1 MSQFK
6 EIFSKML
13 DENILFGFKK
23 LSLRK
28 VESKNHSIM
37 LGNLDNEVIFKKAF
51 TDKFV
56 LQCLVKDLF
65 GVTFIPDKVETE
77 KRFPMKISFI
87 DFKYDIFAQS
97 KDKRVIVEIQKVD
110 CDYNFDRFLLY
121 HNMAIAELQRSS
133 KEYKATKVVYTIVV
147 CTGKY
152 VAKERDGTAIEKDV
166 LFHHSNLFDMDGKEI
181 DVFGHKLIFL
191 NHHYIKAATPEAYS
205 DWLNLVKESIKN
217 PENPTLNLK
226 NHGVKKVSELI
237 DYEQLTPEERTE
249 SKNRHAAESA
259 KAAYKEAAQRERD
272 VTIAQNAISEGA
284 SDTFISKITGLTV
297 AEIQVLRN
305 PKI

>member
-1 MSQFK
+1 
-6 EIFSKML
+6 
-13 DENILFGFKK
+13 
-23 LSLRK
+23 
-28 VESKNHSIM
+28 M

-77 KRFPMKISFI
+77 KRFPQKISYI
-87 DFKYDIFAQS
+87 DFKYDVFAQS

-110 CDYNFDRFLLY
+110 YDYNFDRFLLY

-133 KEYKATKVVYTIVV
+133 KEYKASKVVYTIVV

-152 VAKERDGTAIEKDV
+152 VTKERNGNVIEKDV
-166 LFHHSNLFDMDGKEI
+166 LFHHSNLFDMQGNEV

-191 NHHYIKAATPEAYS
+191 NHHYIKAETPEAYK

-217 PENPTLNLK
+217 PENPAINLK

-237 DYEQLTPEERTE
+237 DYEHLTPEERTE

-259 KAAYKEAAQRERD
+259 KAAYTEAAQIEAFKL
-272 VTIAQNAISEGA
+272 IATKLMQEGME
-284 SDTFISKITGLTV
+284 DLFIARTTGLSSI
-297 AEIQVLRN
+297 EIEKLRQN
-305 PKI
+305 FS

>member
-1 MSQFK
+1 
-6 EIFSKML
+6 
-13 DENILFGFKK
+13 
-23 LSLRK
+23 
-28 VESKNHSIM
+28 M

-77 KRFPMKISFI
+77 KRFPMKISYI
-87 DFKYDIFAQS
+87 DFKYDVFAQS

-110 CDYNFDRFLLY
+110 YDYNFDRFLLY

-133 KEYKATKVVYTIVV
+133 KEYKASKVVYTIVV

-166 LFHHSNLFDMDGKEI
+166 LFHHSNLFDMEGKEV

-191 NHHYIKAATPEAYS
+191 NHHYIKAATPEAYK
-205 DWLNLVKESIKN
+205 DWLHLVKESIKN
-217 PENPTLNLK
+217 PENPTINLK

-237 DYEQLTPEERTE
+237 DYEHLTPEERTE

-259 KAAYKEAAQRERD
+259 KAAYTEAAQMEATHR
-272 VTIAQNAISEGA
+272 IAQNAIQAGFANEVIA
-284 SDTFISKITGLTV
+284 QLTGLTPT
-297 AEIQVLRN
+297 QVQTLRN
-305 PKI
+305 PTI

>member
-1 MSQFK
+1 
-6 EIFSKML
+6 
-13 DENILFGFKK
+13 
-23 LSLRK
+23 
-28 VESKNHSIM
+28 
-37 LGNLDNEVIFKKAF
+37 
-51 TDKFV
+51 
-56 LQCLVKDLF
+56 
-65 GVTFIPDKVETE
+65 
-77 KRFPMKISFI
+77 MKISYI
-87 DFKYDIFAQS
+87 DFKYDVFAQS

-110 CDYNFDRFLLY
+110 YDYNFDRFLLY

-133 KEYKATKVVYTIVV
+133 KEYKATKVIYTIVV

-166 LFHHSNLFDMDGKEI
+166 LFHHSNLFDMYGKEV

-217 PENPTLNLK
+217 PENPDINLK

-237 DYEQLTPEERTE
+237 EFDHLTPEERTE

-259 KAAYKEAAQRERD
+259 KAAYKEAAQKERD
-272 VTIAQNAISEGA
+272 VVIAQNLIAKEMDDPFISEVTSLTIAQIQALRKS
-284 SDTFISKITGLTV
+284 IT
-297 AEIQVLRN
+297 E
-305 PKI
+305 

>member
-1 MSQFK
+1 
-6 EIFSKML
+6 
-13 DENILFGFKK
+13 
-23 LSLRK
+23 
-28 VESKNHSIM
+28 M
-37 LGNLDNEVIFKKAF
+37 LGNLDNEIIFKKAF

-77 KRFPMKISFI
+77 KRFPAKISFI
-87 DFKYDIFAQS
+87 DFKYDVFAQS

-110 CDYNFDRFLLY
+110 YDYNFDRFLLY

-166 LFHHSNLFDMDGKEI
+166 LFHHSNLFDMYGTEV

-217 PENPTLNLK
+217 PENPAINLK

-237 DYEQLTPEERTE
+237 DYEHLTPEERTE

-259 KAAYKEAAQRERD
+259 KAAYTEAAQIEAAIGIAKNLIGLGLSD
-272 VTIAQNAISEGA
+272 AVISQGTQLTITQ
-284 SDTFISKITGLTV
+284 
-297 AEIQVLRN
+297 IQALRN
-305 PKI
+305 PTI

>member
-1 MSQFK
+1 
-6 EIFSKML
+6 
-13 DENILFGFKK
+13 
-23 LSLRK
+23 
-28 VESKNHSIM
+28 M
-37 LGNLDNEVIFKKAF
+37 LGNLDNDVIFKKAF

-77 KRFPMKISFI
+77 KRFPLKISYI
-87 DFKYDIFAQS
+87 DFKYDVFAQS

-110 CDYNFDRFLLY
+110 YDYNFDRFLLY

-133 KEYKATKVVYTIVV
+133 KEYKASKVVYTIVV
-147 CTGKY
+147 CTSKY
-152 VAKERDGTAIEKDV
+152 VATERNGNAIEKDV
-166 LFHHSNLFDMDGKEI
+166 LFHHSNLFDMDGTEI

-191 NHHYIKAATPEAYS
+191 NHHYIKAATPEVYK

-217 PENPTLNLK
+217 PENPAINLK

-237 DYEQLTPEERTE
+237 DYEHLTPEERTE

-259 KAAYKEAAQRERD
+259 KIAYQEAAQKETA
-272 VTIAQNAISEGA
+272 VGIAQNLIAKGMD
-284 SDTFISKITGLTV
+284 DTFISEVTALTIAQIQALRKPT
-297 AEIQVLRN
+297 AE
-305 PKI
+305 

>member
-1 MSQFK
+1 
-6 EIFSKML
+6 
-13 DENILFGFKK
+13 
-23 LSLRK
+23 
-28 VESKNHSIM
+28 M

-77 KRFPMKISFI
+77 KRFPMKISYI
-87 DFKYDIFAQS
+87 DFKYDVFAQS

-110 CDYNFDRFLLY
+110 YDYNFDRFLLY

-133 KEYKATKVVYTIVV
+133 KEYKATKVIYTIVV

-166 LFHHSNLFDMDGKEI
+166 LFHHSNLFDMYGKEV

-217 PENPTLNLK
+217 PENPDINLK

-237 DYEQLTPEERTE
+237 EFDHLTPEERTE

-259 KAAYKEAAQRERD
+259 KAAYKEAAQKERD
-272 VTIAQNAISEGA
+272 VVIAQNLIAKEMDDPFISEVTSLTIAQIQALRKS
-284 SDTFISKITGLTV
+284 IT
-297 AEIQVLRN
+297 E
-305 PKI
+305 

>member
-1 MSQFK
+1 LSF
-6 EIFSKML
+6 F
-13 DENILFGFKK
+13 FKK
-23 LSLRK
+23 KKVSLREPFIK
-28 VESKNHSIM
+28 IIGIM

-65 GVTFIPDKVETE
+65 GVTFIPDKVETK
-77 KRFPMKISFI
+77 KRFPMKISYI
-87 DFKYDIFAQS
+87 DFKYDVFAQS

-110 CDYNFDRFLLY
+110 YDSNFDRFLLY
-121 HNMAIAELQRSS
+121 HNMTIAELQRSS

-152 VAKERDGTAIEKDV
+152 VAKECGGTAIEKDV
-166 LFHHSNLFDMDGKEI
+166 LFHHSNLFDMYGTEV

-217 PENPTLNLK
+217 PENPAINLK

-237 DYEQLTPEERTE
+237 DYEHLTPEERTE

-259 KAAYKEAAQRERD
+259 KVAYTEAARSEERAKVVRQLYANGVSIELIAKSLEQSVE
-272 VTIAQNAISEGA
+272 VTQAIIHSTD
-284 SDTFISKITGLTV
+284 S
-297 AEIQVLRN
+297 N
-305 PKI
+305 

>member
-1 MSQFK
+1 
-6 EIFSKML
+6 
-13 DENILFGFKK
+13 
-23 LSLRK
+23 
-28 VESKNHSIM
+28 M

-77 KRFPMKISFI
+77 KRFPMKISYI
-87 DFKYDIFAQS
+87 DFKYDVFAQS

-110 CDYNFDRFLLY
+110 YDYNFDRFLLY

-133 KEYKATKVVYTIVV
+133 KEYKASKVVYTIVV

-152 VAKERDGTAIEKDV
+152 VAKERNGNAIEKDV
-166 LFHHSNLFDMDGKEI
+166 LFHHSNLFDMNGQEI

-191 NHHYIKAATPEAYS
+191 NHHYIKADTPEAYT

-217 PENPTLNLK
+217 PENPTINLK

-237 DYEQLTPEERTE
+237 DYEHLTPEERTE

-259 KAAYKEAAQRERD
+259 KAAYTDAAKQEAAMM
-272 VTIAQNAISEGA
+272 NATNGILKGYENQIIM
-284 SDTFISKITGLTV
+284 DLTGLSLI
-297 AEIQVLRN
+297 EIEKLRQNIN
-305 PKI
+305 P

>member
-1 MSQFK
+1 
-6 EIFSKML
+6 
-13 DENILFGFKK
+13 
-23 LSLRK
+23 
-28 VESKNHSIM
+28 M

-77 KRFPMKISFI
+77 KRFPMKITYI
-87 DFKYDIFAQS
+87 DFKYDVFAQS

-110 CDYNFDRFLLY
+110 YDYNFDRFLLY

-133 KEYKATKVVYTIVV
+133 KEYKASKVVYTIVV

-152 VAKERDGTAIEKDV
+152 VAKERNGNAIEKDV
-166 LFHHSNLFDMDGKEI
+166 LFHHSNLFDMEGKEI

-191 NHHYIKAATPEAYS
+191 NHHYIKTHTPEAYK

-217 PENPTLNLK
+217 PENPTINLK
-226 NHGVKKVSELI
+226 NHGIKKVSELI
-237 DYEQLTPEERTE
+237 DYEHLTPEERTE

-259 KAAYKEAAQRERD
+259 KAAYTDA
-272 VTIAQNAISEGA
+272 AISEERAKLVQQLYANGVSIELIA
-284 SDTFISKITGLTV
+284 KSLEQSVEATQAMIHSTDS
-297 AEIQVLRN
+297 N
-305 PKI
+305 